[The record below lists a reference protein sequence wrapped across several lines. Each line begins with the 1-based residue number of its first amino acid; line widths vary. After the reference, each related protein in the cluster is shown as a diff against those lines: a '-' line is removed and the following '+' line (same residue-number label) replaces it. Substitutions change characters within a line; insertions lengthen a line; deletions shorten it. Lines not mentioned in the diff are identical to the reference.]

1 MYLAHR
7 QPMINRIF
15 TFITLLVLLPLFANS
30 QVIEVGLYAS
40 KKIKKLMVVSQT
52 GAFTIYGDGVRI
64 SEIYN
69 LEGIRAEIKSDK
81 ISILSMNNDFGSYK
95 VIELRGLTQTST
107 FNLKG
112 LEPKTKEQEYH
123 NHLRLKVYDGA
134 IQLVNIVNIENYV
147 GGVVEAETGKERP
160 YEFYKVQS
168 IISRTYALAN
178 FRRHEVEGFQLC
190 DEVHCQVYHG
200 LSKYEALIPKAV
212 VSTQGIVIVDSEI
225 ALITAAFSSNCGGKT
240 RNAEDVWSKDVSYL
254 KSRPDSFCLEQAH
267 AKWTK
272 EISKSEWNKYEKLE
286 ESPALQAYSGAESII
301 MDDSFS
307 EFLYQKNDL
316 ISIRRKFNLN
326 STRFVIE
333 DQKDHVVFI
342 GRGFGHGVGLCQ
354 EGAIR
359 MAEKGYT
366 YKEILEFYYT
376 DIHLIQL
383 SSLNFFKDN

>member
-1 MYLAHR
+1 
-7 QPMINRIF
+7 MINRII
-15 TFITLLVLLPLFANS
+15 TFVIFLVLLPLYSNS
-30 QVIEVGLYAS
+30 QVIEVGLFAYKNI
-40 KKIKKLMVVSQT
+40 KKITIVSQT

-69 LEGIRAEIKSDK
+69 LEGIRAEIQSDK
-81 ISILSMNNDFGSYK
+81 IAIRSMNNDFGAYK
-95 VIELRGLTQTST
+95 VVELRGLTETST

-112 LEPKTKEQEYH
+112 IQPHTKEQEYH
-123 NHLRLKVYDGA
+123 NHLRLKVYAGS

-160 YEFYKVQS
+160 FEFYKVQS

-178 FRRHEVEGFQLC
+178 FRRHEDEGYQLC

-212 VSTQGIVIVDSEI
+212 ISTQGIVIVDSDIE
-225 ALITAAFSSNCGGKT
+225 LITAAFSSNCGGKT
-240 RNAEDVWSKDVSYL
+240 RNAEDVWSKEVSYL
-254 KSRPDSFCLEQAH
+254 KARTDSFCLEGAH

-272 EISKSEWNKYEKLE
+272 TISKSDWIKYEKLE
-286 ESPALQAYSGAESII
+286 ESPPLQAYSGSESMI
-301 MDDSFS
+301 MDDSYS

-333 DQKDHVVFI
+333 DQKDHVVFV

-354 EGAIR
+354 EGAIH
-359 MAEKGYT
+359 MAEKEYN